1 MSLRGEVVLD
11 VCGKALSIAPTYRA
25 IESIELRLGVGV
37 PQLLGRV
44 LSGDVRVRDLAV
56 IVHEGLK
63 GAGHSGR
70 DGKGEVLSVD
80 QVGEDVLARFGDY
93 ASKVGEFLGNALGG
107 ATEKKADAPSQ
118 TPSPASP

>member
-1 MSLRGEVVLD
+1 MSLRGEVILD
-11 VCGKALSIAPTYRA
+11 CCGKSLSIAPTYRA

-63 GAGHSGR
+63 GAGHGGR
-70 DGKGEVLSVD
+70 DGKGEALSVD
-80 QVGEDVLARFGDY
+80 QVGEDVLLRFGDY
-93 ASKVGEFLGNALGG
+93 AAKVGEFLGNALGG
-107 ATEKKADAPSQ
+107 ASEKKADAPSQ
-118 TPSPASP
+118 TSPPSP